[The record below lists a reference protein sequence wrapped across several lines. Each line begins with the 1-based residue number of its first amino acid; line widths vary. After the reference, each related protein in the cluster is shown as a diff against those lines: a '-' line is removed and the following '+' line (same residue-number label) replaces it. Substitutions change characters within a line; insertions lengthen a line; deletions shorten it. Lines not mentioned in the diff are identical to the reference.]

1 METDHL
7 PLCSRCGVRRALH
20 RCLQPPTVMLLCCR
34 CYIDDGNPPADWH
47 PECVAAFEAR
57 K

>member
-1 METDHL
+1 
-7 PLCSRCGVRRALH
+7 
-20 RCLQPPTVMLLCCR
+20 MLLCCR